1 MSAALQPQPIDTQG
15 FTDYDNYAFEG
26 DSETVFKKRKV
37 LEGVRFKGSI
47 YHAAQ
52 YAGCARGSIYRW
64 IDSDPLFA
72 EAIADATED
81 RDDRMETS
89 VYERAFNDNLLAMF
103 WLKAHRPKFRDKMQ
117 IDLQAITDEIKQ
129 RMEQLQVRH
138 VPLAL
143 PASLAESLQISPPS
157 AELQK
162 GCVVP
167 SPQLIV
173 ADGSSS
179 DTGDQR

>member
-1 MSAALQPQPIDTQG
+1 MSAALDPQLIDTQG

-64 IDSDPLFA
+64 IDSDLLFA

-89 VYERAFNDNLLAMF
+89 VYERAFTDNLLAMF

-117 IDLQAITDEIKQ
+117 IDVQAVSDEIKQ
-129 RMEQLQVRH
+129 RMEQLQMSR
-138 VPLAL
+138 VPLML
-143 PASLAESLQISPPS
+143 PETLTETLQIPPPPASQ
-157 AELQK
+157 QK
-162 GCVVP
+162 GLAAPAP
-167 SPQLIV
+167 SSTV
-173 ADGSSS
+173 ADDGRS
-179 DTGDQR
+179 GDE

>member
-1 MSAALQPQPIDTQG
+1 MSAALAPQVIDTQG

-52 YAGCARGSIYRW
+52 YAGCARGSVYRW

-89 VYERAFNDNLLAMF
+89 VYERAFTDNLLAMF

-129 RMEQLQVRH
+129 RMEQLQMKQ
-138 VPLAL
+138 VPMAL
-143 PASLAESLQISPPS
+143 PGVLVESRQIASPLD
-157 AELQK
+157 ELQK
-162 GCVVP
+162 EAQSQSLSSTSLSSTTDYP
-167 SPQLIV
+167 S
-173 ADGSSS
+173 
-179 DTGDQR
+179 